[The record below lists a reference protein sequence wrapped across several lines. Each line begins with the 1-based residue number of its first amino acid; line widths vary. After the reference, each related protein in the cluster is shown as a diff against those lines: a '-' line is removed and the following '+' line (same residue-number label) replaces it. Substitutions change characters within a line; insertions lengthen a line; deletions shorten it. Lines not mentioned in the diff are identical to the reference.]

1 MKNKKKILIP
11 FLVIA
16 FIAILIYVLFA
27 FIHITWIREEL
38 HVPVYNPPPELIG
51 GGDGTEEH
59 PYQVL
64 GNGGTV
70 ITINPTNFSRDSYKV
85 RKYKEEIRRQTTEKA
100 LEICQKSGYGEYG
113 YRFLGGT
120 PNSLSYMIYSDEF
133 DVQYK
138 ITVKVKN
145 QKATIECKEIEQ
157 TS

>member
-1 MKNKKKILIP
+1 MKNKKKIFIP

-27 FIHITWIREEL
+27 FIHITWVRDEISI
-38 HVPVYNPPPELIG
+38 PVYNPTSEMIDG
-51 GGDGTEEH
+51 GEGTEDS
-59 PYQVL
+59 PNNIT
-64 GNGGTV
+64 GNVGTV
-70 ITINPTNFSRDSYKV
+70 ITVNPVIFSFDSDEVKAYKSQIS
-85 RKYKEEIRRQTTEKA
+85 RLTGDKA
-100 LEICQKSGYGEYG
+100 LEICQKTGYGEYG

-145 QKATIECKEIEQ
+145 QKATIECKKIEQ